1 MPDITI
7 DAPDG
12 GSFGAYVALPKVTP
26 APGLVVIQE
35 IFGVNQVMRETCE
48 SYAEKG
54 YVAICPDLF
63 WRLEPGVQLTDKTE
77 GEWQKAFDLMG
88 RFDVDQGVEDLKATL
103 HHLRGTETCT
113 GKAASVGYC
122 LGGKLAFLMA
132 TRSHADA
139 NVAYY
144 GVGLDALLDEATHI
158 THPLLMHMATED
170 KFVPKDAQARIR
182 EGLAE
187 HELVRIFVYEGND
200 HAFAR
205 EGGEHYDPAAA
216 SLANERTMD
225 FLKQHLS

>member
-12 GSFGAYVALPKVTP
+12 RFTAYVAKPRVTP
-26 APGLVVIQE
+26 APGLLVIQE
-35 IFGVNQVMRETCE
+35 IFGVNQVMRETCD

-54 YVAICPDLF
+54 YLAMCPDLF
-63 WRLEPGVQLTDKTE
+63 WRLEPNVQLTDKTDA
-77 GEWQKAFDLMG
+77 EWQKAFDLMG
-88 RFDVDQGVEDLKATL
+88 RFDVDQGVADLTTAL
-103 HHLRGTETCT
+103 HALRGMEACT

-132 TRSHADA
+132 TRSDAEA

-144 GVGLDALLDEATHI
+144 AVGLDTLLHEAHTI
-158 THPLLMHMATED
+158 TRPLLMHMATED

-182 EGLAE
+182 EGLAD
-187 HELVRIFVYEGND
+187 HEMVRIFVYAGND

-205 EGGEHYDPAAA
+205 AGGEHYDPAAA

-225 FLKQHLS
+225 FLKQHLA